1 MGLHETQ
8 ERKSEAI
15 EELLCNRT
23 GIMNNPELSAELIE
37 GAKNTIP
44 SSRGNGEL
52 AASRADY
59 LNEALP
65 IGSPPLSCLEVREA
79 GQVDEGSLA
88 LDSEGMVVLLDKL
101 GERLAFERSGTRLYQ
116 AFLQKFETLAED
128 DELGPTSGEIQHICD
143 EELEHF
149 KLLQK
154 AIVKR
159 GGDATVQSPSAD
171 VAGVLSH
178 GALQIISDPRTTVPQ
193 SLQAILSAELAD
205 NDGWELL
212 RQVAAQVGDR
222 DLEKQCQ
229 KAYEIEQEHLEKVR
243 GWLMEMTI
251 EEAGGIVAEEMDT
264 EEQKAQPERPRKKSS
279 PKKRSSPKGNN
290 RRKRK

>member
-101 GERLAFERSGTRLYQ
+101 GER
-116 AFLQKFETLAED
+116 
-128 DELGPTSGEIQHICD
+128 
-143 EELEHF
+143 
-149 KLLQK
+149 
-154 AIVKR
+154 
-159 GGDATVQSPSAD
+159 
-171 VAGVLSH
+171 
-178 GALQIISDPRTTVPQ
+178 
-193 SLQAILSAELAD
+193 
-205 NDGWELL
+205 
-212 RQVAAQVGDR
+212 
-222 DLEKQCQ
+222 
-229 KAYEIEQEHLEKVR
+229 
-243 GWLMEMTI
+243 
-251 EEAGGIVAEEMDT
+251 
-264 EEQKAQPERPRKKSS
+264 
-279 PKKRSSPKGNN
+279 
-290 RRKRK
+290 